1 MKPHLAFDLR
11 VVYLTTMSIRRTP
24 GRSRASRSSTEL
36 PISIRFPPVLRR
48 RTERFAKKSH
58 LGLATAIRTMVGEY
72 LDEIDASEDLTRA
85 EEWQRAQAWATAQ
98 DLTRKNVPETTLE
111 ELRRD
116 QETALAR
123 IARPRS
129 NRR

>member
-1 MKPHLAFDLR
+1 VEF
-11 VVYLTTMSIRRTP
+11 
-24 GRSRASRSSTEL
+24 
-36 PISIRFPPVLRR
+36 PISVRFPPALRR
-48 RTERFAKKSH
+48 RAERFAAKSH

-85 EEWQRAQAWATAQ
+85 EEWQRAQSWATAQ

-123 IARPRS
+123 VARRRS
-129 NRR
+129 KRG